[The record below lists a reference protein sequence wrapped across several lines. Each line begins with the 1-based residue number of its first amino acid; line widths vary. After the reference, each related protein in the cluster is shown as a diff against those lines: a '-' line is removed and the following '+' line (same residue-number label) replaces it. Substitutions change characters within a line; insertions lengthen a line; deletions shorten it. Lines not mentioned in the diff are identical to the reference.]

1 MEEII
6 RCACYTRKSVEDATL
21 DRDFNSLTSQREACE
36 SYIAS
41 QKCRGWVCLPER
53 YDDGGFSGGNMNR
66 PAMTRLKADIEAGK
80 IDMVVCYKIDRL
92 SRSII
97 DFAELQKFFEE
108 HNVHFVSVTQ
118 DINTS
123 NSSGRMLLNILITF
137 AAFERDL
144 IIDRVKTAIDGG
156 KKRGK
161 FCGGVPMMG
170 YRSDPLT
177 KKLQIDEE
185 EAKTVRIIFEKYLAL
200 ESLKQ
205 TVHEVNRLGLTSR
218 AWTSASTGK
227 LHEAKK
233 WTTASIHRVLSNPI
247 YAGYVRHYDSIYEGE
262 HKAIIPRSEWEKVQ
276 ALMNSHG
283 RNRRGC
289 YRKQY
294 HAFDGLVRCGHCR
307 CALTPTY
314 AKRHGKKYYYYI
326 CQKTI
331 KDPDHTCPL
340 SRIPEGNLE
349 QAVLGQLAALFRA
362 PAILR
367 ATLAAVRSKEELLR
381 RDFER
386 DCEILQNQLKEL
398 KKASLEKETDYEEI
412 KKVASELAEV
422 KRKKSLLLDVVSEE
436 TVIAA
441 LSDVSG
447 LWDFMFPATRTELL
461 RLIISNIEVFSD
473 KISLTLKVEG
483 LKNLAEEMAVSG
495 YFHSEHT
502 ASEKLP
508 ETQQT
513 VLSDGSIR
521 LTMKLETKKINGHR
535 HVVIPAPGAERLKQT
550 SLLRAIRN
558 AQKWLAMLMN
568 GEAKNLTDL
577 ASQLGLKPSYVSR
590 ILSLNN
596 LAPDIVE
603 AIVEGNEPD
612 GLSIEKISRNIPED
626 WAEQRKLFGFP
637 AL

>member
-1 MEEII
+1 M
-6 RCACYTRKSVEDATL
+6 
-21 DRDFNSLTSQREACE
+21 
-36 SYIAS
+36 
-41 QKCRGWVCLPER
+41 
-53 YDDGGFSGGNMNR
+53 
-66 PAMTRLKADIEAGK
+66 
-80 IDMVVCYKIDRL
+80 
-92 SRSII
+92 
-97 DFAELQKFFEE
+97 
-108 HNVHFVSVTQ
+108 H
-118 DINTS
+118 
-123 NSSGRMLLNILITF
+123 
-137 AAFERDL
+137 
-144 IIDRVKTAIDGG
+144 
-156 KKRGK
+156 
-161 FCGGVPMMG
+161 
-170 YRSDPLT
+170 
-177 KKLQIDEE
+177 
-185 EAKTVRIIFEKYLAL
+185 
-200 ESLKQ
+200 
-205 TVHEVNRLGLTSR
+205 
-218 AWTSASTGK
+218 
-227 LHEAKK
+227 
-233 WTTASIHRVLSNPI
+233 
-247 YAGYVRHYDSIYEGE
+247 
-262 HKAIIPRSEWEKVQ
+262 
-276 ALMNSHG
+276 
-283 RNRRGC
+283 
-289 YRKQY
+289 
-294 HAFDGLVRCGHCR
+294 
-307 CALTPTY
+307 
-314 AKRHGKKYYYYI
+314 
-326 CQKTI
+326 
-331 KDPDHTCPL
+331 
-340 SRIPEGNLE
+340 
-349 QAVLGQLAALFRA
+349 
-362 PAILR
+362 
-367 ATLAAVRSKEELLR
+367 
-381 RDFER
+381 
-386 DCEILQNQLKEL
+386 
-398 KKASLEKETDYEEI
+398 DYEEI

-422 KRKKSLLLDVVSEE
+422 KRKKSLLRDVVSEE

-473 KISLTLKVEG
+473 KISLTLKVDG